1 MERFFRRFY
10 AITSRFFRRFFRE
23 ILCNSTPKAS
33 IKLIT
38 RSSVEK
44 YANPSVLRIALRC
57 KAEPDVVFAL
67 RNMGR
72 LNYIVLDR
80 ALRNHARILQRQART
95 LGTATPNRPNGA
107 IGAAGNTNASTKES
121 HGAYIPCGLT
131 AARRDIGAAHHGPGE
146 AGSLCN

>member
-23 ILCNSTPKAS
+23 ILCNSTPIAS

-72 LNYIVLDR
+72 LKYIVLDR
-80 ALRNHARILQRQART
+80 VLRNHARILQRQART

-107 IGAAGNTNASTKES
+107 NGAAGNTNASTKES

-131 AARRDIGAAHHGPGE
+131 AARRDIGAAHQGPGE

>member
-10 AITSRFFRRFFRE
+10 AIASRFFRRFFRE
-23 ILCNSTPKAS
+23 ILCNSTPIAS

-72 LNYIVLDR
+72 LKYIVLDR
-80 ALRNHARILQRQART
+80 VLRNHARILQRQART

-131 AARRDIGAAHHGPGE
+131 AWG
-146 AGSLCN
+146 GSKSHRSKYELHRPTL

>member
-10 AITSRFFRRFFRE
+10 AITSKQKGVYFT
-23 ILCNSTPKAS
+23 TPKAS

-72 LNYIVLDR
+72 LKYIVLDR
-80 ALRNHARILQRQART
+80 VLRNHARILQRQART

-121 HGAYIPCGLT
+121 HGAYILCGLT
-131 AARRDIGAAHHGPGE
+131 AWG
-146 AGSLCN
+146 GSKSHRSKYELHRPTL